1 MFNNKTRI
9 SAYLRI
15 TRKGRRGGGAKTGN
29 YKNVHERSLV
39 YNKKNPGRGKIF
51 PGPGK
56 QKLGNE
62 KSLVGTQRATDIIYI
77 II

>member
-39 YNKKNPGRGKIF
+39 YNKKTREEEKYSPVPGNKNSVMKNP
-51 PGPGK
+51 
-56 QKLGNE
+56 
-62 KSLVGTQRATDIIYI
+62 
-77 II
+77 